1 MAKVLFIKKEDI
13 VRNSTISGNLDSD
26 KLLPFIE
33 IAQEIHIQNFLGS
46 KLYDKIRNDI
56 IAGSLPAAYESL
68 VDDYIQPMLIH
79 YAMTEY
85 LPHAA
90 YTIANG
96 GAYKHSSEASES
108 MTKEELDFLSE
119 KHRTIAEHY
128 TRRFID
134 FMSFNNSSYPE
145 YNQSQDD
152 DMYPDKNGVFNG
164 WQL

>member
-56 IAGSLPAAYESL
+56 IADTLPAAYETL
-68 VDDYIQPMLIH
+68 LDEYVQPMLIH

-119 KHRTIAEHY
+119 KHRDIAEHY

-134 FMSFNNSSYPE
+134 FMAFNN
-145 YNQSQDD
+145 NT
-152 DMYPDKNGVFNG
+152 
-164 WQL
+164 

>member
-1 MAKVLFIKKEDI
+1 MAKVLFIKREDI
-13 VRNSTISGNLDSD
+13 VRNSAISGNLDSD

-33 IAQEIHIQNFLGS
+33 IAQEIHIQNFLGTR
-46 KLYDKIRNDI
+46 LYDKIRNDI
-56 IAGSLPAAYESL
+56 IGGTLTAAYETL
-68 VDDYIQPMLIH
+68 LDDYIQPMLIH

-96 GAYKHSSEASES
+96 GAYKHTSEASES
-108 MTKEELDFLSE
+108 MTKEELDYLSE
-119 KHRTIAEHY
+119 KHRGIAEHY

-134 FMSFNNSSYPE
+134 FMAFNNSTYPE

-152 DMYPDKNGVFNG
+152 DIYPDKNGVFNG

>member
-1 MAKVLFIKKEDI
+1 MAKVLFIKREDI
-13 VRNSTISGNLDSD
+13 VRNSAISGNLDSD

-33 IAQEIHIQNFLGS
+33 IAQEIHIQNFLGTR
-46 KLYDKIRNDI
+46 LYDKIRNDI
-56 IAGSLPAAYESL
+56 IGGTLTADYETL
-68 VDDYIQPMLIH
+68 LDDYIQPMLIH

-96 GAYKHSSEASES
+96 GAYKHTSEASES
-108 MTKEELDFLSE
+108 MTKEELDYLSE
-119 KHRTIAEHY
+119 KHRGIAEHY

-134 FMSFNNSSYPE
+134 FMAFNNSTYPE

-152 DMYPDKNGVFNG
+152 DIYPDKNGVFNG